1 MKTYDVEIMV
11 AFEAELEHEFSQ
23 DEISD
28 AEDRL
33 KDMFEQLEAELMRS
47 IPNCLMYFGEQ
58 KISAKHLYLLKGT
71 SKSIFSFDEK
81 DVDCGE
87 LVDGTFE
94 SELESMRL
102 VLEHSFGES
111 GFDINLTHF
120 EWQDDEVI
128 G

>member
-1 MKTYDVEIMV
+1 MKTYDVEIRI
-11 AFEAELEHEFSQ
+11 AFEAEIKYEFSQ

-28 AEDRL
+28 AEERL
-33 KDMFEQLEAELMRS
+33 EDMFEQLESELMGS
-47 IPNCLMYFGEQ
+47 IPNCLMYFSEQ
-58 KISAKHLYLLKGT
+58 KVSAKNLYLLKGT
-71 SKSIFSFDEK
+71 SESIFNFDEK
-81 DVDCGE
+81 NVDCEE
-87 LVDGTFE
+87 LIDGSFE

-128 G
+128 C

>member
-1 MKTYDVEIMV
+1 MKTYDVEIRV

-33 KDMFEQLEAELMRS
+33 EDMFEQLEAELMGS
-47 IPNCLMYFGEQ
+47 VPNCLMYFSEQ
-58 KISAKHLYLLKGT
+58 KVSAKNLYLLKGT
-71 SKSIFSFDEK
+71 SESTFNFDEK

-87 LVDGTFE
+87 LIDGTFE
-94 SELESMRL
+94 SELDSMKL

-128 G
+128 C

>member
-1 MKTYDVEIMV
+1 MKTYDVEIRV

-28 AEDRL
+28 SEDRL
-33 KDMFEQLEAELMRS
+33 EDMFEQLEAELTGS
-47 IPNCLMYFGEQ
+47 IPNCSMYFGEQ

-71 SKSIFSFDEK
+71 SESIFSFDEK

-87 LVDGTFE
+87 LIDGTFE

-128 G
+128 C